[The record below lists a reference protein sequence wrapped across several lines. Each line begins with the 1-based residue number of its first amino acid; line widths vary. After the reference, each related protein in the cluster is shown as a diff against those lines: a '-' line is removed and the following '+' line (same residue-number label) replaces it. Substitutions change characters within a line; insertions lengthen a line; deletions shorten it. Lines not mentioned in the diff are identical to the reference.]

1 MGNVFFEHGVEIGA
15 AKTKSA
21 QTGAAH
27 AIGWHRPR
35 FQFGID
41 VERRVG
47 KIDVRIAMLAMHAG
61 RQYLVP
67 KRQGGFQQS
76 GSAGRSFEVPE
87 IRFDRTKRHGVRKE
101 DENC

>member
-1 MGNVFFEHGVEIGA
+1 MGNVLFEYGVEIGA

-21 QTGAAH
+21 QAGPAH
-27 AIGWHRPR
+27 AIGWHRPW

-41 VERRVG
+41 VEGRVG

-61 RQYLVP
+61 RQYLVA

-76 GSAGRSFEVPE
+76 GCAGCSFEVPE
-87 IRFDRTKRHGVRKE
+87 IRFDRTKRH
-101 DENC
+101 